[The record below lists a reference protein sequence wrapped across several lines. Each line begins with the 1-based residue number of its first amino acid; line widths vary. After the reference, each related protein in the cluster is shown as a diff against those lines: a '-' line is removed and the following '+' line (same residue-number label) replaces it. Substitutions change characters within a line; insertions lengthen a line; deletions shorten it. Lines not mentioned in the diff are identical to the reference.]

1 MRPGVRVGVD
11 VGSVRVGVAMSD
23 PDGLLATPVASL
35 PASDGAGGDGGDGDG
50 GGGPIEALHALV
62 QEHRAVEV
70 IVGLPRGLSGAEGAS
85 AQAARAFAVKLSRR
99 VRPVPVRLFDERLS
113 TVEAHRV
120 LRASGRPGRRQREVV
135 DQVAAVTILQT
146 ALDLERASGR
156 LPGEV
161 VGGRKPRHA
170 KGVKGAPR

>member
-11 VGSVRVGVAMSD
+11 VGSVRIGVAMSD
-23 PDGLLATPVASL
+23 PDALLATPVASL
-35 PASDGAGGDGGDGDG
+35 PASGGDDGDD
-50 GGGPIEALHALV
+50 PLDALHALV
-62 QEHRAVEV
+62 QERRAIEV
-70 IVGLPRGLSGAEGAS
+70 IVGLPRGLSGSEGAS
-85 AQAARAFAVKLSRR
+85 AQAARVFAVKLSRR
-99 VRPVPVRLFDERLS
+99 VRPVAVRLFDERLS
-113 TVEAHRV
+113 TVEAHRA